1 MTTGLAIRRLSYPEA
16 AAELGVEVTW
26 LQRHIKSLP
35 HTKIGRRVYFT
46 AGGTDTDI
54 ERIDAMFHHEPA
66 HQPASAFTTAA
77 PVTELRP
84 LPARGSQKKSK
95 TG

>member
-1 MTTGLAIRRLSYPEA
+1 MTIRRLGYKA
-16 AAELGVEVTW
+16 AADELGVEVSW
-26 LQRHIKSLP
+26 LQRHIRSLP
-35 HTKIGRRVYFT
+35 HSKLGRRVYFT

-66 HQPASAFTTAA
+66 EQPVSAFTTAA

-84 LPARGSQKKSK
+84 LPARGSQQKSK